1 MRTTSLKTIYLTIPE
16 LKEAIANYVRDTR
29 GKMGHEGLY
38 THLKTNAWE
47 VEFTSDADELAI
59 MIDGEVKD
67 ENRCSLIDQEK
78 DNIGHDE

>member
-1 MRTTSLKTIYLTIPE
+1 VRTTSLKTIYLTIPE
-16 LKEAIANYVRDTR
+16 LKEAIVNYVRDTR

-38 THLKTNAWE
+38 AHLKSNAWD

-67 ENRCSLIDQEK
+67 EKKQSFTNNK
-78 DNIGHDE
+78 AK

>member
-16 LKEAIANYVRDTR
+16 LKEAIVNYIRDTR

-47 VEFTSDADELAI
+47 VEFTSAADELAI

-67 ENRCSLIDQEK
+67 ENRYSLIDQEK
-78 DNIGHDE
+78 DNVGT